1 VQAKV
6 AGGSRGLAEW
16 AFAVEASGE
25 GFAVEV
31 GGWRLVVLLLLVK
44 DLDYLSKLYE
54 SSPFFFNELPSCFG
68 LLGNYLPSSYTSDS

>member
-1 VQAKV
+1 V
-6 AGGSRGLAEW
+6 
-16 AFAVEASGE
+16 
-25 GFAVEV
+25 V
-31 GGWRLVVLLLLVK
+31 GVWFHVRLFERRLVVLLLLAK